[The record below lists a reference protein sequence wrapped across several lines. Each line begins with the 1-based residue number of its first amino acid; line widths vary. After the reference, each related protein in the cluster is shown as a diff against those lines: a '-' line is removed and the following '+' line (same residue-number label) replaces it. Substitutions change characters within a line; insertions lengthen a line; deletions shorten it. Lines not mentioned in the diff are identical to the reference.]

1 MFVHPD
7 VSGRNN
13 FSAIVS
19 PVLFEK
25 FLGHSGSVR
34 PMGVKD
40 LS

>member
-13 FSAIVS
+13 LSAIVS
-19 PVLFEK
+19 PVLFQT
-25 FLGHSGSVR
+25 FLGYSGSVR
-34 PMGVKD
+34 PAGVND